1 LEDHLR
7 NFWRNLAAKTKRLS
21 SSRRITILVHFII
34 IVSIGIVIF
43 RNFLFTSGWPAG
55 GDALGIVS
63 RAYLFGKDLRW
74 LSVWRPHSFGFIEVI
89 NGYDFFLMS
98 LHWIFGDAVATAKF
112 FLFLTFVV
120 SGFSSYALAYWY
132 TRRPTASLAGAFV
145 YILNQWLF
153 SQYTEAHGD
162 ILSSYALAPLVFL
175 SIFRAFETRKL
186 KDILICAIAL
196 AVFVSVFH
204 PECVVIYGSSF
215 PIFAVTYV
223 LMPPKG
229 GARLKQFKNLL
240 KTALPL
246 LLVSLT
252 LVAFLFIPMVF
263 KVQPRYYSPTYKY
276 YIEEMYGGVYT
287 NMTDA
292 FSLGAVEVW
301 GYVNAVDVA
310 SGIALSDV
318 PTKTVSL
325 IIFSLAFCTV
335 FVKRDKYTVFF
346 VVSALVSIF
355 ISKGPNPPFGQLYL
369 WAWMNV
375 PYFAVFR
382 AANRW
387 IMMAAMSDAFL
398 TAILTDMVLKY
409 VREKRYRA
417 ISNAFSE
424 SNGRSSNSA
433 KRRRSDVSLKV
444 VRNHFV
450 GFHKLLHYASVLL
463 LIAIFLNGFL
473 LTWYFFAEGLQVY
486 SLPSNYVSPY
496 EWIRTQSGDFKVVSV
511 NRGPGRWR
519 GETYSGF
526 DFGFGGMLTEI
537 GWAHDIG
544 YESSF
549 IHDHP
554 VMQDGGWDPNAH
566 SYVDY
571 LRFRVVREQITRDF
585 LKMVGLFNYKYVVL
599 PAYLDPDERDF
610 FLNQTGASDNI
621 VYSENDSLIIEN
633 PYYSSHFFGT
643 SEHINVL
650 GGFGAYPSLCKI
662 GDFSLNQTAL
672 FFADKLDSDTF
683 SQLEESAKALVF
695 VNSDLTDLTMLQLR
709 DKAIVMNAAD
719 FGVYSLNVTSYWV
732 QTTSWRDIGALVYG
746 GSTLTTYGN
755 VSANIPFD
763 LSSSGNYDVWARVG
777 FLSGRGNL
785 SISVDSS
792 PIGEI
797 KPESDYWTG
806 LLWVKMS
813 NLDLGAGRH
822 TITLQNHG
830 PGFNDVD
837 AIAVVEPNV
846 FQSAYDELLNSIAMS
861 QERIVDVRGATNVFG
876 RELQPGWSIYQ
887 QQYEDNLLKA
897 ENALTP
903 IREEANASASSVQT
917 WHTPQDAI
925 DGAVETRWAS
935 DPTQEVPQWFQMEY
949 PTEQDVAGVRIFFE
963 TAYAKD
969 YTIQTWNGTDWV
981 MQVNVTGN
989 MLLSPAYTFRE
1000 SVRTDKLLLNVTAY
1014 GTPHHLVSV
1023 LEFEPSRLSSITANY
1038 SMAKEGRYMIAL
1050 RLASGPEYG
1059 ALNLKTGEY
1068 SLQFNC
1074 SGSQEQFRWF
1084 EEGPLWLDSGENSI
1098 SVSAQG
1104 KILFDEMVL
1113 YSLKEDEDGSV
1124 LQNLFASNPYSPTIE
1139 YQAIDSTAYKLHIKT
1154 SQPFFLLFS
1163 ESYNPLWKARFADGQ
1178 EIEPVIA
1185 YSLINAFYINRT
1197 GEFDLDVY
1205 FVGQTLAD
1213 FGLRISLASLIAI
1226 IIVLITPRSAVGFF
1240 KKHLNLRGRKPWL
1253 FKNKKK

>member
-1 LEDHLR
+1 MEEQLR
-7 NFWRNLAAKTKRLS
+7 SFWRNLAAKTKRLS
-21 SSRRITILVHFII
+21 SPRITILVHFVI
-34 IVSIGIVIF
+34 IVFIGIIIF
-43 RNFLFTSGWPAG
+43 RNFLFTTGWPAG

-63 RAYLFGKDLRW
+63 RAYLFGHDLRW

-112 FLFLTFVV
+112 FLFLTFIV
-120 SGFSSYALAYWY
+120 SGFAIYTLAYWY
-132 TRRPTASLAGAFV
+132 TRKPTASLAGALV
-145 YILNQWLF
+145 YVLNQWLF

-162 ILSSYALAPLVFL
+162 ILFSYALAPFVFL

-186 KDILICAIAL
+186 KDILLCAVGL

-215 PIFAVTYV
+215 PIFAATYV

-229 GARLKQFKNLL
+229 GARLKQLKNLL

-246 LLVSLT
+246 ALISFALA
-252 LVAFLFIPMVF
+252 AFLFIPMIF
-263 KVQPRYYSPTYKY
+263 KVQPRYYEPTYKY
-276 YIEEMYGGVYT
+276 YIEETYGGVYS
-287 NMTDA
+287 NLTDA

-301 GYVNAVDVA
+301 GYVNVVDVA
-310 SGIALSDV
+310 SGVALADV
-318 PTKTVSL
+318 PTKAVSL
-325 IIFSLAFCTV
+325 TIFTLAYCTV
-335 FVKRDKYTVFF
+335 FIRRDKYTVFF
-346 VVSALVSIF
+346 LASALVSIF
-355 ISKGPNPPFGQLYL
+355 IAKGPNPPFGQVYL
-369 WAWMNV
+369 WAWLNV

-409 VREKRYRA
+409 VREKRYRV
-417 ISNAFSE
+417 INNVFSK
-424 SNGRSSNSA
+424 SDAKSSGSVSRQ
-433 KRRRSDVSLKV
+433 KSDVSLKV
-444 VRNHFV
+444 VRNHLV
-450 GFHKLLHYASVLL
+450 GLHKFLHYASILL

-473 LTWYFFAEGLQVY
+473 LTWYFLAEGLQVY

-496 EWIRTQSGDFKVVSV
+496 EWIRAQTGDFKVISV

-519 GETYSGF
+519 GEPFSGF

-566 SYVDY
+566 DYVDF

-585 LKMVGLFNYKYVVL
+585 LKMVGPFNYRYVVL
-599 PAYLDPDERDF
+599 PAYLDPDEKDF
-610 FLNQTGASDNI
+610 FLNQTGASENI
-621 VYSENDSLIIEN
+621 VYDENESLIIDN
-633 PYYSSHFFGT
+633 PYYSPRFFGA
-643 SEHINVL
+643 SEHVNVL
-650 GGFGAYPSLCKI
+650 GGFGAYSSLCKV
-662 GDFSLNQTAL
+662 GDFDLNETAL
-672 FFADKLDSDTF
+672 FFVNKLDSDTF
-683 SQLEESAKALVF
+683 YQLQESAKALVF
-695 VNSDLTDLTMLQLR
+695 VNADLTDLTMLQLR
-709 DKAIVMNAAD
+709 DKATVINAAD
-719 FGVYSLNVTSYWV
+719 FGVYSVNVTNYWV

-755 VSANIPFD
+755 VSVNIPFNVA
-763 LSSSGNYDVWARVG
+763 SSGNYDVWARIG
-777 FLSGRGNL
+777 YLSGRGNL
-785 SISVDSS
+785 SISIDSS
-792 PIGEI
+792 PFGEI

-806 LLWVKMS
+806 LLWVRMT
-813 NLDLGAGRH
+813 NLDLSAGRH
-822 TITLQNHG
+822 TITLENHG
-830 PGFNDVD
+830 PGYNDVD
-837 AIAVVEPNV
+837 SIAVVEPSL
-846 FQSAYDELLNSIAMS
+846 FQSAQDELLNSMATS
-861 QERIVDVRGATNVFG
+861 QERIVDVRRATNVFG
-876 RELQPGWSIYQ
+876 RELQPGWSIYLM
-887 QQYEDNLLKA
+887 QYEDHLLKA
-897 ENALTP
+897 ENTLIP
-903 IREEANASASSVQT
+903 IKDNANASASSTQT
-917 WHTPQDAI
+917 GHAPEAAI

-963 TAYAKD
+963 TAYARD
-969 YTIQTWNGTDWV
+969 YTVQTWNGTDWV
-981 MQVNVTGN
+981 VQVNVTGN
-989 MLLSPAYTFRE
+989 ALLSPAYTFRE
-1000 SVRTDKLLLNVTAY
+1000 SVRTTKLLLNVTGY

-1023 LEFEPSRLSSITANY
+1023 IEFEPSELSSITANY
-1038 SMAKEGRYMIAL
+1038 SVAKQGRYMIAV

-1059 ALNLKTGEY
+1059 TLNLKIGGY
-1068 SLQFNC
+1068 SLRFNC
-1074 SGSQEQFRWF
+1074 SDSQEQFRWY
-1084 EEGPLWLDSGENSI
+1084 EGGPLWFDGGESSI

-1124 LQNLFASNPYSPTIE
+1124 LQNLFSSNSDSPTIE
-1139 YQAIDSTAYKLHIKT
+1139 YQVMDPTAYRVHVKT

-1163 ESYNPLWKARFADGQ
+1163 ETYNPLWKARLSDGQ

-1197 GEFDLDVY
+1197 GEFDLEVY
-1205 FVGQTLAD
+1205 FAGQMFAD
-1213 FGLRISLASLIAI
+1213 FGLRLSLASLIVVT
-1226 IIVLITPRSAVGFF
+1226 IVLVTPKSAVMFLRKRF
-1240 KKHLNLRGRKPWL
+1240 NLRGRKLWL
-1253 FKNKKK
+1253 SKSQRR